1 MSSAQYPPVFDGHM
15 DTVLSLAS
23 TGRSFFERSSQG
35 HVDLPRAREGG
46 LGGGFCAIYLSD
58 PQPEAIELADSSA
71 LVDVARTT
79 NIPGFQRY
87 TDERTFPDPM
97 DLEYAQNKALTLLGR
112 LIRLEEASDGQC
124 KIVRT
129 GADIQGCM
137 HDGTFAMLLHFEG
150 AEPLD
155 FDGDALEVFHRAG
168 VRSVGLTHS
177 RRNRFA
183 TGVPFKF
190 PNSPDTGPGLSDQ
203 GKDLVRL
210 LNCKRM
216 MIDLSHIT
224 EKGFWDVA
232 AITDAPLVT
241 THSSAWDLS
250 ASPRNLTSRQ
260 LAAVRE
266 SRGMVGLSFHVGF
279 LSEDGSFNS
288 DVPISVMVDHID
300 RLVDLAGI
308 DSVGLGSDF
317 DGAIMPDDLEDAAGL
332 PKLMAEISNRG
343 YSDEEMRKLA
353 HANWVRVLTET
364 WGA

>member
-1 MSSAQYPPVFDGHM
+1 MSSARYPPVFDGHM

-23 TGRSFFERSSQG
+23 TGRSFFERSAQG

-58 PQPEAIELADSSA
+58 PQPDTFDQADSGTA
-71 LVDVARTT
+71 MDVAQAT
-79 NIPGFQRY
+79 NIPGFERY
-87 TDERTFPDPM
+87 TDERTFPEPM
-97 DLEYAQNKALTLLGR
+97 SLEYAQNKALTLMGK

-129 GADIQGCM
+129 GADVQACM
-137 HDGTFAMLLHFEG
+137 DNGTFAMLLHFEG

-155 FDGDALEVFHRAG
+155 FDGDALEVFYRAG

-190 PNSPDTGPGLSDQ
+190 PASPDTGSGLTDR
-203 GKDLVRL
+203 GKDLIRH
-210 LNCKRM
+210 LNRKKI

-232 AITDAPLVT
+232 AMTDAPLVA

-250 ASPRNLTSRQ
+250 ASPRNLTLKQ

-266 SRGMVGLSFHVGF
+266 SRGMIGLNFHVGF
-279 LSEDGSFNS
+279 LRKDGSFNT
-288 DVPISVMVDHID
+288 DVPLSVLVDHID
-300 RLVDLAGI
+300 RLVDQAGI
-308 DSVGLGSDF
+308 DCVGLGSDF
-317 DGAIMPDDLEDAAGL
+317 DGAIMPDDLKDAAAL
-332 PKLMAEISNRG
+332 PALMAEISKRG
-343 YSDEEMRKLA
+343 YGDEEMRKLA